1 MSQHRRRRTHPGTP
15 MQHGQFRGTPYV
27 GAAVGSTVRL
37 CSIVSAFPLPCFSAE
52 TAFRK
57 RPGNALMTEK
67 PNDGASLTRV
77 GATVN
82 TRLGQLFQF
91 CRERRCLR
99 DGSLLA
105 MGIPVVLAMGIPVD
119 RPMIGG
125 GSLLRLAMHPESLRR
140 ALVG

>member
-1 MSQHRRRRTHPGTP
+1 MVHVCCRIRK
-15 MQHGQFRGTPYV
+15 V

-37 CSIVSAFPLPCFSAE
+37 CSIVSAFPLPCFSSE

-99 DGSLLA
+99 EETQRRR
-105 MGIPVVLAMGIPVD
+105 D
-119 RPMIGG
+119 RSGHQG
-125 GSLLRLAMHPESLRR
+125 HWAR
-140 ALVG
+140 